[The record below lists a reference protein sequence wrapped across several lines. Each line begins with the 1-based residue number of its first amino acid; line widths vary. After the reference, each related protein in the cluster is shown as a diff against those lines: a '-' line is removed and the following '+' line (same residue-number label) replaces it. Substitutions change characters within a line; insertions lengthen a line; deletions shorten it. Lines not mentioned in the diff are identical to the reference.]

1 MKHLLLLC
9 VLVFAILAPCQE
21 KSAVPAPP
29 KLTEVQ
35 QLRQQVLDLRADLEK
50 ANMTILQLQ
59 AQLSAQRSA
68 EIRQERAAF
77 DAEVKK
83 AETPASKKEAK
94 PAEKP

>member
-1 MKHLLLLC
+1 MKLLLSCMLFVSSL
-9 VLVFAILAPCQE
+9 VLAQE
-21 KSAVPAPP
+21 NPAPAP

-35 QLRQQVLDLRADLEK
+35 QLKQQVLDLRSDLEK

-83 AETPASKKEAK
+83 AETPASKKEVK
-94 PAEKP
+94 SAEKP